1 MRQAEK
7 MIMYK
12 SDSAKPSADPPHHMK
27 HSPSL
32 SASGGC
38 AFKTNRQ
45 QLDKLQQQITT
56 LGLDTEASRLY
67 YQKQISFREQDL
79 KRSCVMMHHG

>member
-12 SDSAKPSADPPHHMK
+12 SDSAKPSAHPPHHMI

-32 SASGGC
+32 SASGG
-38 AFKTNRQ
+38 ALSKRSDNNWTNFNYN
-45 QLDKLQQQITT
+45 TT
-56 LGLDTEASRLY
+56 LGLVAEASVLS
-67 YQKQISFREQDL
+67 KAVPI
-79 KRSCVMMHHG
+79 KRT